1 MYSTAFGKQ
10 GFKLQWSKAEVRLY
24 VACSETKH
32 HSAAKV
38 QYSFK
43 LNAIPIVLLTC
54 LLCATCTKRFASQ
67 WRPRAPTQFSTD
79 VTKSTLMAG
88 YYLFGSSAA
97 RYNIRRNPS
106 ILLHKISMKPSPN
119 PFSTPQTKEKWPVW
133 PRENTCTT
141 TGSTHSTNTNNITYL
156 HCDSKE
162 WILKNKLEH
171 RQYKKFCVIM
181 PTSNNVITLPE
192 SCYQHRSI
200 RSHKTYNTHAV
211 LKKGL
216 ACRLRPIMPA

>member
-10 GFKLQWSKAEVRLY
+10 GFKLEWSKAEVWLY

-54 LLCATCTKRFASQ
+54 LLCATRTKRFASQ
-67 WRPRAPTQFSTD
+67 WRLRAPTQFRTD

-88 YYLFGSSAA
+88 YCLFGSSAA
-97 RYNIRRNPS
+97 RYNIRQNPS
-106 ILLHKISMKPSPN
+106 ILLHKISMKPSSN

-133 PRENTCTT
+133 PRENILLQALHTALTQTT
-141 TGSTHSTNTNNITYL
+141 
-156 HCDSKE
+156 
-162 WILKNKLEH
+162 
-171 RQYKKFCVIM
+171 
-181 PTSNNVITLPE
+181 
-192 SCYQHRSI
+192 
-200 RSHKTYNTHAV
+200 
-211 LKKGL
+211 
-216 ACRLRPIMPA
+216 